1 MCSEPHSQSSFRP
14 ISSCPARGHGGPLP
28 GRAPGGRSG
37 SKAPRSIAS
46 RQLLLLWI
54 VVLLLPLTA
63 CGKKG
68 PPLPPIRVIP
78 IQINDLSLRQQGSL
92 MMLDMAYPTTTMA
105 GTALGGID
113 AVELW
118 VLTKPLGPD
127 GEAPEAEPPEFVA
140 GAEELMTLRGS
151 ELQSAIVGS
160 RIQIRLP
167 LEMPEQ
173 ETGDIFAVRTL
184 KGEETSSFSNRVAL
198 VATEPPT
205 SPSRLTAEATARGV
219 RIGWEYEEEAEGF
232 QIFRREATERGYGAP
247 VRREDGDARETL
259 DRTAQFG
266 KRYIYTVRTVGS
278 LEPLVLS
285 EPAGEREIEYV
296 DRFAPPLP
304 SNVVAL
310 PERGGVRLRWEPS
323 DATDVRGYRIY
334 RTDPTQRGEWRL
346 ITPEPIDAL
355 EYADRGLSPGI
366 RFSYRLQV
374 VDHEGNESDP
384 SPPVSATPR

>member
-1 MCSEPHSQSSFRP
+1 MCSELRSLPSTASDSAPAFGRRVWRPFR
-14 ISSCPARGHGGPLP
+14 I
-28 GRAPGGRSG
+28 
-37 SKAPRSIAS
+37 
-46 RQLLLLWI
+46 LLLLSS
-54 VVLLLPLTA
+54 LLLPLVA

-78 IQINDLSLRQQGSL
+78 IQIQDLALRQQGSL
-92 MMLDMAYPTTTMA
+92 MMLDMAYPTTTVA
-105 GTALGGID
+105 GTSLGGID
-113 AVELW
+113 SVELW
-118 VLTKPLGPD
+118 VLTKPLGAE
-127 GEAPEAEPPEFVA
+127 GEAPSAEPAEFVA
-140 GAEELMTLRGS
+140 GAEQLMALRGS

-184 KGEETSSFSNRVAL
+184 KGEEVSRFSNRVTL
-198 VATEPPT
+198 VPTEPPV
-205 SPSRLTAEATARGV
+205 SPSRLHAEATASGI
-219 RIGWEYEEEAEGF
+219 RISWEYEGEAEGF

-247 VRREDGDARETL
+247 VRKEAGDRRRTL

-278 LEPLVLS
+278 REPLVLS
-285 EPAGEREIEYV
+285 EPAGEREIEYL

-323 DATDVRGYRIY
+323 DAPDVKGYRIY
-334 RTDPTQRGEWRL
+334 RTDPTQRGEWHL
-346 ITPEPIDAL
+346 ITPDPIDAL
-355 EYADRGLSPGI
+355 EYSDRGLSPGV